1 MIMSQKDTRSPRR
14 ASHRA
19 LLAAVAISGLWSCT
33 DATDVTLLEI
43 AGTGVLFGQ
52 AYLDLDASGTFTP
65 ADEPIAGGTVV
76 LTSTSAQIVQMAPT
90 DSLGGFQILSVPVGT
105 YRLGLDQT
113 VLGDSLE
120 AVGASTPIVVA
131 LGDTTAFELGATFP
145 ILPLGA
151 VSTAAVGSKV
161 FTSGI
166 ALNSR
171 LNFGDGQVHLSGA
184 GSFLRGLNVNR
195 AGVSVGDSV
204 RFLGRVVA
212 DNGRPALDNVT
223 AQVLIPG
230 AVLVLPSEVTTAAAG
245 SASGGTMDGA
255 LVRIRNA
262 ELADT
267 STTTAGHFRFWADDG
282 SDSVEVWIRDFLA
295 IDSRTFPPDSVVR
308 ISQMTGLLTPY
319 DDGTGTVRWRLMP
332 RGGGDISLETKTADV
347 AVSMSIDTLQASL
360 GDMVRI
366 TVVATNNGP
375 LTATGLQLQDTIP
388 AALTVLSSTPTRGT
402 YDSGTGLWDIGS
414 LAAAAADT
422 LVFQAEVTDD
432 TPPFV
437 DLVVQSLGLTREVD
451 PNGGNNRVVVRLTIS

>member
-1 MIMSQKDTRSPRR
+1 M
-14 ASHRA
+14 
-19 LLAAVAISGLWSCT
+19 
-33 DATDVTLLEI
+33 
-43 AGTGVLFGQ
+43 
-52 AYLDLDASGTFTP
+52 
-65 ADEPIAGGTVV
+65 
-76 LTSTSAQIVQMAPT
+76 
-90 DSLGGFQILSVPVGT
+90 
-105 YRLGLDQT
+105 
-113 VLGDSLE
+113 
-120 AVGASTPIVVA
+120 
-131 LGDTTAFELGATFP
+131 
-145 ILPLGA
+145 
-151 VSTAAVGSKV
+151 
-161 FTSGI
+161 
-166 ALNSR
+166 
-171 LNFGDGQVHLSGA
+171 
-184 GSFLRGLNVNR
+184 
-195 AGVSVGDSV
+195 
-204 RFLGRVVA
+204 
-212 DNGRPALDNVT
+212 
-223 AQVLIPG
+223 
-230 AVLVLPSEVTTAAAG
+230 LVLPSEVTTTAAG

-319 DDGTGTVRWRLMP
+319 DDGTGAVRWRLMP

-375 LTATGLQLQDTIP
+375 LTATGLQLQDAIP

-414 LAAAAADT
+414 LAATAADT

-451 PNGGNNRVVVRLTIS
+451 PNGDNNRVVVRLTIS